1 MKECHRVVAVRA
13 AASALPGVAIPAA
26 GAGSPTSDLVPTESA
41 ALRSPLRLLAAL
53 ALATPDG
60 AHGTALPAASPHPV
74 PTPGSSVDVVAASA
88 AAPGAWHAGAASP
101 TRGPWTSS
109 VTVAVGGAPAAAAA
123 SGVAES
129 PQGVHVGFTAG
140 FASPQPVAVKVT
152 VGQSGGGGG
161 RRRRR
166 ALTQAA
172 GGYVPA
178 ASPDPDPSPSS
189 STDIQTAGAPASAAW
204 SVNGHGWGPG
214 PVTSPWMASTG
225 TLHSPRG
232 MKVSFT
238 TGFASP
244 QPVDVGIPA
253 AVAQP
258 VGLGAGAGQG
268 GGGSGRRHRRSLAQ
282 AAGAATGAFAVG
294 DRVAGTGL
302 PLYGS
307 AAPPAA
313 AQAAAD
319 VRTAAARRDVA
330 RALENAAGTES
341 GAAGQAER
349 AAAGKARAAHQA
361 GAEAERGAE
370 ASAARRAE
378 RAAAAPTRW
387 RQVWRSAA
395 AWSPA
400 APRKPLL
407 CPAGAAGELGAGAHV
422 QRALGEAAVAVP
434 YTTVVVAAAPEG
446 SPGTQRVDV
455 LVAVP
460 GSRPVD
466 VKVGRRSMQGFARAG

>member
-1 MKECHRVVAVRA
+1 VAV
-13 AASALPGVAIPAA
+13 PAA
-26 GAGSPTSDLVPTESA
+26 GAGSPTSDLVPTDSA
-41 ALRSPLRLLAAL
+41 ALRSPVRHLAAL
-53 ALATPDG
+53 ALAAPDG
-60 AHGTALPAASPHPV
+60 AQGTALPAASALPV
-74 PTPGSSVDVVAASA
+74 PTPGSSADVTVASA

-109 VTVAVGGAPAAAAA
+109 VTVAVGGAPAAAAV

-268 GGGSGRRHRRSLAQ
+268 GGGGGRHRRSLAQ

-302 PLYGS
+302 PLYSS

-319 VRTAAARRDVA
+319 IRTAAARRDIA
-330 RALENAAGTES
+330 RALENAAGTEG

-361 GAEAERGAE
+361 GAAAERGAE

-378 RAAAAPTRW
+378 RAAVAPTRW

-395 AWSPA
+395 AWPPA

-407 CPAGAAGELGAGAHV
+407 CPAGAAGELGAGARV
-422 QRALGEAAVAVP
+422 QRALGEAAVAAP

-446 SPGTQRVDV
+446 SPGTQRVGV

>member
-1 MKECHRVVAVRA
+1 MGASPRALPPRSPSTWASLPQLHSRSASAPALGRA
-13 AASALPGVAIPAA
+13 AAAA
-26 GAGSPTSDLVPTESA
+26 GAGTAALWPKQRARRLAPLRSAIASRAQVFRSTAARLRLQPRRLPPTSA
-41 ALRSPLRLLAAL
+41 
-53 ALATPDG
+53 
-60 AHGTALPAASPHPV
+60 
-74 PTPGSSVDVVAASA
+74 
-88 AAPGAWHAGAASP
+88 
-101 TRGPWTSS
+101 
-109 VTVAVGGAPAAAAA
+109 
-123 SGVAES
+123 
-129 PQGVHVGFTAG
+129 
-140 FASPQPVAVKVT
+140 
-152 VGQSGGGGG
+152 
-161 RRRRR
+161 
-166 ALTQAA
+166 
-172 GGYVPA
+172 
-178 ASPDPDPSPSS
+178 
-189 STDIQTAGAPASAAW
+189 
-204 SVNGHGWGPG
+204 
-214 PVTSPWMASTG
+214 
-225 TLHSPRG
+225 
-232 MKVSFT
+232 
-238 TGFASP
+238 
-244 QPVDVGIPA
+244 
-253 AVAQP
+253 
-258 VGLGAGAGQG
+258 
-268 GGGSGRRHRRSLAQ
+268 
-282 AAGAATGAFAVG
+282 
-294 DRVAGTGL
+294 
-302 PLYGS
+302 
-307 AAPPAA
+307 
-313 AQAAAD
+313 
-319 VRTAAARRDVA
+319 TAAARRDVA

-466 VKVGRRSMQGFARAG
+466 VKVGRRSMQGFAHAG

>member
-1 MKECHRVVAVRA
+1 MAV
-13 AASALPGVAIPAA
+13 PAA
-26 GAGSPTSDLVPTESA
+26 GAGSPTSDLVPTDSA
-41 ALRSPLRLLAAL
+41 ALRSPVRHLAAL
-53 ALATPDG
+53 ALAAPDG
-60 AHGTALPAASPHPV
+60 AQGTALPAASALPV
-74 PTPGSSVDVVAASA
+74 PTPGSSADVTVASA

-268 GGGSGRRHRRSLAQ
+268 GGGGGRHRRSLAQ

-302 PLYGS
+302 PLYSS

-319 VRTAAARRDVA
+319 IRTAAARRDIA
-330 RALENAAGTES
+330 RALENAAGTEG
-341 GAAGQAER
+341 GAAGQ
-349 AAAGKARAAHQA
+349 
-361 GAEAERGAE
+361 
-370 ASAARRAE
+370 AE

-395 AWSPA
+395 AWPPA

-407 CPAGAAGELGAGAHV
+407 CPAGAAGELGAGARV
-422 QRALGEAAVAVP
+422 QRALGEAAVAAP

-446 SPGTQRVDV
+446 SPGTQRVGV